1 MTAPQPTAPGASP
14 PPSSISASPAAP
26 PQELVV
32 ASWNIH
38 SGVGADRRYRPDRVR
53 RVMRDLDADVLG
65 LQEVD
70 TGYRLSA
77 QAHQIEDLAESFDGY
92 SVAGPTLQRE
102 QYTFGNLLLSRWP
115 LRDVERLDLSLP
127 GREPRGVIRAV
138 IEPPG
143 GRRLAVHVFHLG
155 LRRSERVRQARRL
168 LAAFPPEQDLPSVW
182 MGDANEWWSRAEPLR
197 LLAARLGDTGRVRTF
212 PAVLPLL
219 RLDRIWV
226 RPGDTR
232 DRVHAHRRF
241 PAPWT
246 SDHLPLVARL
256 RWADRGRAPA
266 GG

>member
-1 MTAPQPTAPGASP
+1 M
-14 PPSSISASPAAP
+14 
-26 PQELVV
+26 